1 MRVEKYLQLL
11 TKRPRALIRDQGGQ
25 ELIEYALLGSLMTL
39 VSIGALASIGTWTPS
54 VAGF

>member
-1 MRVEKYLQLL
+1 MRVEPYLQLL
-11 TKRPRALIRDQGGQ
+11 TKRPRALFRDQGGQ